1 MLFDPTDETTAAG
14 KLRAQEVR
22 GGLFAWGLPALTGGG
37 RLIVWLECVILFF
50 ALPLAVAVSGAALF
64 IPFAIST
71 MLCSCVALLSMTRNF
86 HWGDLRPVDPL
97 SEWRLVAGMSVG
109 FAGLSA
115 VASLIAE
122 RPIDV
127 AAAAPLAP
135 MLIAFPLLT
144 AAPME
149 LVQRALFFRRFGRL
163 FPSESVALVYGA
175 ASNALLYFMLTG
187 TNASLFFGAFIGVA
201 LGWAYLRTG
210 QFLIS
215 VLLHWIAA
223 ICIFTIGPGLLF
235 I

>member
-1 MLFDPTDETTAAG
+1 
-14 KLRAQEVR
+14 
-22 GGLFAWGLPALTGGG
+22 
-37 RLIVWLECVILFF
+37 
-50 ALPLAVAVSGAALF
+50 
-64 IPFAIST
+64 
-71 MLCSCVALLSMTRNF
+71 
-86 HWGDLRPVDPL
+86 
-97 SEWRLVAGMSVG
+97 
-109 FAGLSA
+109 
-115 VASLIAE
+115 
-122 RPIDV
+122 
-127 AAAAPLAP
+127 
-135 MLIAFPLLT
+135 
-144 AAPME
+144 
-149 LVQRALFFRRFGRL
+149 RL